1 MGGNSIAGT
10 LLESCQDLGVDGILG
25 DKQKEKCYEVMSQD
39 GALEEQEKT
48 EAKLFGEKRKDK
60 KQQMREFLENIKAQ
74 IDSGFNTDDKSSKT
88 VSGRFTIDKGLCIC
102 SDNPVALPQ
111 IEITIPHNKSLN
123 NYQIIREYVNKV
135 DTCLGFGVT
144 DIWSTPNDNGYIT
157 IRLYYYS
164 DVSTVDVNELT
175 TDLGMVIRYRNGEWT
190 RNGHPTQRF
199 PGSSAINCKYI
210 KGDGDPNKLEEGN
223 PKCYIKN
230 TEDVT
235 AKRVVLNAYMNRAI
249 DWVQRLSKERHESV
263 ESSQYDQFV
272 HYFDKVEQNRKE
284 LEKIRKQYQ
293 SLEEKSS
300 HQTSKKSR
308 NTNKYTIQRNI
319 LISLVVFIVICL
331 IIIFLLY
338 FI

>member
-48 EAKLFGEKRKDK
+48 ETKLFGEKRKDK
-60 KQQMREFLENIKAQ
+60 KQQMREFLENIKTQ
-74 IDSGFNTDDKSSKT
+74 IDSVGKDDKSSKT
-88 VSGRFTIDKGLCIC
+88 VSDGFTEETGLCIC
-102 SDNPVALPQ
+102 SDKPGNLHQ
-111 IEITIPHNKSLN
+111 IEIKIPKVMLSNK
-123 NYQIIREYVNKV
+123 YEKIIYYVNKV

-144 DIWSTPNDNGYIT
+144 EQWSKPDVNQHST
-157 IRLYYYS
+157 IRLYYDS
-164 DVSTVDVNELT
+164 NVNNVDVKVLTHEL
-175 TDLGMVIRYRNGEWT
+175 GYNGSPKQKF
-190 RNGHPTQRF
+190 NSP
-199 PGSSAINCKYI
+199 INCKYI
-210 KGDGDPNKLEEGN
+210 KGDGDPTTLKEGN

-230 TEDVT
+230 TKDDN
-235 AKRVVLNAYMNRAI
+235 AKCVVLNAYMNRAI

-263 ESSQYDQFV
+263 ESSQYEQFV
-272 HYFDKVEQNRKE
+272 HYFDTVEQNRKE

-300 HQTSKKSR
+300 NQISKKSR
-308 NTNKYTIQRNI
+308 NTHKYTIQRNI